1 MKDALLKAK
10 QNRWKYGFT
19 FNVPSLSLQLSAD
32 PGVSAF
38 PDGDNLF
45 KWIGTIEG
53 GKGTVSL

>member
-1 MKDALLKAK
+1 M
-10 QNRWKYGFT
+10 
-19 FNVPSLSLQLSAD
+19 SAD

-53 GKGTVSL
+53 GKGTVSTLYHNILHVSGGRTWTTFLMQ

>member
-1 MKDALLKAK
+1 M
-10 QNRWKYGFT
+10 
-19 FNVPSLSLQLSAD
+19 SAD

-53 GKGTVSL
+53 GSGTVSLDYFFLSQCNAGEILAAFLGKSEQP